1 MKVLVLGGIGESK
14 VITRQLIDQGHETI
28 YSIVGLVRQPD
39 IDSEVHLGG
48 FSNPRQTGVEG
59 LGSYCKKRSIDLLV
73 DATHPYAQTISA
85 NAVAAAELAG
95 IECWR
100 YLRPGWQ
107 ASCGESWHEFESWDE
122 LIPWIV
128 GFAHPL
134 FTTGA
139 SIVAQL
145 DQRPPDQ
152 QWIIRSATEI
162 PDRDGLVG
170 IKAIGPFTYEDELA
184 LMRQYNVDVLISKN
198 SGGHRFADKLRAA
211 DDLNVPVFMQRRPE
225 LATAHRCFDRVGG
238 LLADIAK
245 INTSG
250 N

>member
-1 MKVLVLGGIGESK
+1 MKVLILGGIGESK
-14 VITRQLIDQGHETI
+14 AIARQLIDQGHEVI

-39 IDSEVHLGG
+39 IDCEVHLGG
-48 FSNPRQTGVEG
+48 FSNPQQTGAEG
-59 LGSYCKKRSIDLLV
+59 LGSYCKKRAIDLLV

-107 ASCGESWHEFESWDE
+107 ASCGENWHEFKSWDE
-122 LIPWIV
+122 LIPRLV

-145 DQRPPDQ
+145 GQRPPGQ
-152 QWIIRSATEI
+152 EWIIRSATEI
-162 PDRDGLVG
+162 LDLDGLVA

-198 SGGHRFADKLRAA
+198 SGGHRLADKLRAA
-211 DDLNVPVFMQRRPE
+211 DDLNIPVFMQQRPE
-225 LATAHRCFDRVGG
+225 LATANRCFDRVKG

-245 INTSG
+245 INTAG
-250 N
+250 K

>member
-1 MKVLVLGGIGESK
+1 MKILVLGGIAESK
-14 VITRQLIDQGHETI
+14 VIARQLIDQGHEVI

-39 IDSEVHLGG
+39 IDCEVHLGG
-48 FSNPRQTGVEG
+48 FSNPQQTGAEG
-59 LGSYCKKRSIDLLV
+59 LGSYCKQRAIDLLV

-85 NAVAAAELAG
+85 NAIAAAELAG

-107 ASCGESWHEFESWDE
+107 ANYGENWHDFKGWDE
-122 LIPWIV
+122 LIPRIV
-128 GFAHPL
+128 EFAYPL

-145 DQRPPDQ
+145 DQRPPGQ

-162 PDRDGLVG
+162 PDLDGLVA
-170 IKAIGPFTYEDELA
+170 IEAIGPFTYEDELA

-198 SGGHRFADKLRAA
+198 SGGHRLADKLRAA
-211 DDLNVPVFMQRRPE
+211 DDLNIPVFMQRRPE
-225 LATAHRCFDRVGG
+225 LAIANQSFDRIKG

-245 INTSG
+245 INTPG

>member
-14 VITRQLIDQGHETI
+14 AITRQLIDQGHEII
-28 YSIVGLVRQPD
+28 YSIVGLVRQPE
-39 IDSEVHLGG
+39 IDCEVHLGG
-48 FSNPRQTGVEG
+48 FSNQQQTGAEG
-59 LGSYCKKRSIDLLV
+59 LGSYCRQRAIDLLV
-73 DATHPYAQTISA
+73 DATHPYAQAISA
-85 NAVAAAELAG
+85 NAVVAAGLAG

-107 ASCGESWHEFESWDE
+107 ANGDENWHEFESWDE
-122 LIPWIV
+122 LIPRIV
-128 GFAHPL
+128 EFAHPL

-162 PDRDGLVG
+162 PDLDGLVS

-198 SGGHRFADKLRAA
+198 SGGHRLADKLRAA
-211 DDLNVPVFMQRRPE
+211 DDLNIPVFMQWRPE
-225 LATAHRCFDRVGG
+225 LATANQCYDQVKD

>member
-14 VITRQLIDQGHETI
+14 AIARQLIDQGHEVI

-39 IDSEVHLGG
+39 IDCEVHLGG
-48 FSNPRQTGVEG
+48 FSNPQQTGAEG
-59 LGSYCKKRSIDLLV
+59 LGSYCKKRAIDLLV

-107 ASCGESWHEFESWDE
+107 ANYGENWHDFKGWDE
-122 LIPWIV
+122 LIPRIAE
-128 GFAHPL
+128 FAHPL

-145 DQRPPDQ
+145 DQRPPGQ
-152 QWIIRSATEI
+152 QWIIRSAMEI
-162 PDRDGLVG
+162 PDMDGLVA

-198 SGGHRFADKLRAA
+198 SGGHRLADKLRAA
-211 DDLNVPVFMQRRPE
+211 DDLNIPVFMQRRPK
-225 LATAHRCFDRVGG
+225 LATANQCFDQVKG

-245 INTSG
+245 INAAG